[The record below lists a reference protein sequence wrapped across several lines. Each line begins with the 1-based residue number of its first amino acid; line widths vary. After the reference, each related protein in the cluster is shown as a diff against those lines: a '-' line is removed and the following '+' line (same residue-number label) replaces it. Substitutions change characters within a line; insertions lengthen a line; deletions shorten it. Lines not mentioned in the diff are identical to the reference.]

1 VEALVQAQLGTH
13 SHTSDHPSAVCSLW
27 HAAVTDV
34 VMSSFATTSQ
44 SEMCGEVDAWT
55 AVASFLP
62 ESTPGKKGQLKFL
75 QYFIYK

>member
-1 VEALVQAQLGTH
+1 MQAQLGIH
-13 SHTSDHPSAVCSLW
+13 SHTSDHPPAVCSLW
-27 HAAVTDV
+27 HAAATDV
-34 VMSSFATTSQ
+34 VMSSFATISQ

-62 ESTPGKKGQLKFL
+62 ESPPVKKGQLRFL